1 MQGMK
6 FDQNKPEY
14 GLLPP
19 KALED
24 VVKVLT
30 FGAQK
35 YGRDNW
41 RLVEEAE
48 RRYFDAAQRHLWA
61 WKRGQTFDTES
72 GEPHLAHALCC
83 IMFMLELDEEKTFCL
98 ESVS

>member
-1 MQGMK
+1 MQGKK

-19 KALED
+19 KALEE

-35 YGRDNW
+35 YERDNW
-41 RLVEEAE
+41 RYVTDGK

-61 WKRGQTFDTES
+61 WRQGELLDSES
-72 GEPHLAHALCC
+72 NYPHLAHALCC
-83 IMFMLELDEEKTFCL
+83 IMFLLELEKVENSQFDL
-98 ESVS
+98 S